1 MFADRDAALNPVPAV
16 QLYLFT
22 TSRLFFS
29 APTHYPGCNV
39 DDAATRF
46 AIDRITP
53 AMDTID
59 FPDEFEEYRARARS
73 GGSLFGLLRRDAG
86 QDDLLCPPPQRQRSR
101 SLVPRSAP
109 LETDQDVL
117 RALYESTLEP
127 EPCRR
132 DPLDLCVPN
141 KNNNKRSS
149 PEKNH
154 RTPSLDDEDD
164 DEGCSMAS
172 KCRDRGYSLPVI
184 ISPHVERDTLKPPEL
199 ASITG
204 SRDGLAY
211 RRRSFS
217 TTPKGIKNDGDLLVS
232 GTLSTASSIASD
244 IHIDVNGRSRA
255 SSSNSQESCSANVSG
270 KPAYKV
276 LMLGGPGVGKTAL
289 TQQFMTSEYV
299 GAQNTSFGKSIYSL
313 LTCLRHCS
321 NIIPRHHLKMILP
334 AFFAHGLLLKCIRRI
349 AL

>member
-1 MFADRDAALNPVPAV
+1 MFADRDTALNLVPAV
-16 QLYLFT
+16 QRYLT
-22 TSRLFFS
+22 TSRLCFS
-29 APTHYPGCNV
+29 APTHYPGCNF
-39 DDAATRF
+39 DDVATRF
-46 AIDRITP
+46 ALDRITP

-73 GGSLFGLLRRDAG
+73 GGSLFGLLCRDAG
-86 QDDLLCPPPQRQRSR
+86 QDELLCPPPQRQRSR

-117 RALYESTLEP
+117 RALYEATLEP

-141 KNNNKRSS
+141 KNNNKKRPSAV
-149 PEKNH
+149 ETNH

-232 GTLSTASSIASD
+232 GTLSTASSVCSD

-289 TQQFMTSEYV
+289 TQQFMTSEYI
-299 GAQNTSFGKSIYSL
+299 GAQNTSFGKSNYPFTFL
-313 LTCLRHCS
+313 LSS
-321 NIIPRHHLKMILP
+321 NVIP
-334 AFFAHGLLLKCIRRI
+334 
-349 AL
+349 